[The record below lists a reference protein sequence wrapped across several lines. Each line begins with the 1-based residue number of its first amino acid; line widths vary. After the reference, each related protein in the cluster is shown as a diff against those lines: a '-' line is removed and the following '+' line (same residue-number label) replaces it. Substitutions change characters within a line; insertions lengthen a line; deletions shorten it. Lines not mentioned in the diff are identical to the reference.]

1 MTVRVFSKKTP
12 VPAGAGTGAGDIKPN
27 EKPVEL
33 PELELIET
41 ELRKAKYG
49 KRYRSVFRSTVY
61 ILLVVAAVTVLVAT
75 IWLPVLQVYGTS
87 MTPTLDDGDIVL
99 SISEGSFKE
108 GDIIAFYYNNKVLIK
123 RVIGLSGD
131 WVDIDEDGVV
141 SVNGEILE
149 EPYISE
155 HALGD
160 CNISLPFQVPE
171 GKIFVLGD
179 HRSVSVD
186 SRNKSIGCIS
196 EENIVGKLV
205 FRAWPLEQL
214 GAL

>member
-1 MTVRVFSKKTP
+1 MKVFSRKMP
-12 VPAGAGTGAGDIKPN
+12 VPAGAGAGAGDMKPDK
-27 EKPVEL
+27 KPVEL

-141 SVNGEILE
+141 SVNGEVLE

>member
-1 MTVRVFSKKTP
+1 MRVFSKKTP
-12 VPAGAGTGAGDIKPN
+12 VPAGAGAGAGDIKPDK
-27 EKPVEL
+27 KPVEL

-99 SISEGSFKE
+99 SISEGSFEE

-141 SVNGEILE
+141 SVNGEVLE

>member
-1 MTVRVFSKKTP
+1 MP
-12 VPAGAGTGAGDIKPN
+12 VPAGAGAGAGDMKPDK
-27 EKPVEL
+27 KPVEL

-141 SVNGEILE
+141 SVNGEVLE

>member
-1 MTVRVFSKKTP
+1 MTVKVFSRKTP
-12 VPAGAGTGAGDIKPN
+12 VPAGAGAGAGDIKPDK
-27 EKPVEL
+27 KPVEL

-141 SVNGEILE
+141 SVNGEVLE